1 MEDSMQNRY
10 ATEVKHLLNAVLT
23 GPGVID
29 TSARE
34 AVEAFSA
41 AQSDGTDVITEEL
54 SPILRTY
61 LEKVVRHAYQVTD
74 DDIQVL
80 SQAGYSE
87 EAIFEI
93 TVSAALGAGMGRLE
107 RGLVALQEGGE

>member
-1 MEDSMQNRY
+1 MQNRY

-23 GPGVID
+23 SPGAIN

-34 AVEAFSA
+34 AVEVYSA
-41 AQSDGTDVITEEL
+41 AQSDGTDVITEEI
-54 SPILRTY
+54 SPILWTY
-61 LEKVVRHAYQVTD
+61 LEKVVRHAYKVTD
-74 DDIQVL
+74 DDIQGL
-80 SQAGYSE
+80 LQAGYSE